1 MVLVVV
7 LIVVLVLVVVVQEVL
22 LLVLMVVVEL
32 VVGRLPSPLSDILA
46 EERARGL
53 VVGMLMLVGLGGVRM
68 ELVIVVM
75 LVAVVVVFMAVLVMG
90 LHITGVEF
98 ILVLGLLV
106 TLVLP
111 LARFIFV
118 AFFSLIIALL
128 LAKASLFS
136 SSILAITSLW

>member
-98 ILVLGLLV
+98 MLVLELLV
-106 TLVLP
+106 PLVLQ
-111 LARFIFV
+111 LARFALI
-118 AFFSLIIALL
+118 AFFILIIALL
-128 LAKASLFS
+128 SAKASLFS

>member
-22 LLVLMVVVEL
+22 FLVLMVVVEL

-53 VVGMLMLVGLGGVRM
+53 VVGMLMFVGGMRM

>member
-1 MVLVVV
+1 M
-7 LIVVLVLVVVVQEVL
+7 LVLVVVVQAVP

-32 VVGRLPSPLSDILA
+32 VVGRLPRPLSDILA

-53 VVGMLMLVGLGGVRM
+53 IVRMLMLVGLGGVRI

-98 ILVLGLLV
+98 ILVLELLV
-106 TLVLP
+106 TLVLE
-111 LARFIFV
+111 LARFNLA
-118 AFFSLIIALL
+118 AFFILIIALL
-128 LAKASLFS
+128 LAKARSFS
-136 SSILAITSLW
+136 SSILAFTCLW